1 LLAQSAIGKT
11 LLEDKGRDDMKVTD
25 EALLGS
31 GFTPSDLQKIK
42 NNVESYGGT
51 LGEAIQ
57 DLANRFRV
65 VLWITS
71 ACLMV
76 FIILVLFSA
85 KETVVGGGI
94 SILIAIVIVA
104 FIQPPVLSYKSWRFW
119 RKFRG

>member
-1 LLAQSAIGKT
+1 MLAQSAIGKT

-25 EALLGS
+25 EALLRS

-71 ACLMV
+71 KCLMV
-76 FIILVLFSA
+76 FSFLVLFYA
-85 KETVVGGGI
+85 KENVVGGGI

-119 RKFRG
+119 RKCRG

>member
-1 LLAQSAIGKT
+1 MLAQSAIGKT

-25 EALLGS
+25 EALLRS

-51 LGEAIQ
+51 LGEAIH

>member
-1 LLAQSAIGKT
+1 LLAQLAIGKT

-25 EALLGS
+25 EALLRS

>member
-25 EALLGS
+25 EALLRS

>member
-1 LLAQSAIGKT
+1 MDVT
-11 LLEDKGRDDMKVTD
+11 ED
-25 EALLGS
+25 ALLRS
-31 GFTPSDLQKIK
+31 GFTQSDVQKIK

-65 VLWITS
+65 VLWIAS

-119 RKFRG
+119 RKFRD

>member
-1 LLAQSAIGKT
+1 MLAQSAIGKT
-11 LLEDKGRDDMKVTD
+11 LLEDKGRDDMKVSD
-25 EALLGS
+25 EALLRS